1 MKKLLILVITLG
13 LIAGLLSCN
22 DSPNY
27 QEEEEFVP
35 EEAKNIT
42 FNGVNYD

>member
-1 MKKLLILVITLG
+1 MKRLLISLITLG
-13 LIAGLLSCN
+13 LVAGLLSCN

-27 QEEEEFVP
+27 QEEEFVP
-35 EEAKNIT
+35 EEAKNTT

>member
-1 MKKLLILVITLG
+1 MKRFLFLIITLG
-13 LIAGLLSCN
+13 IVAGLLSCN
-22 DSPNY
+22 DSKNN
-27 QEEEEFVP
+27 QEEEFVP